1 MSHPNH
7 LEPPDDDPPSF
18 TYPQLLQMDAAF
30 CAAMR
35 REIARGTE
43 RARGPDRAPPSARL
57 IRIVHPPPLFSGAS
71 SAAELC
77 AEIGDRGGEW
87 DEGSDS
93 RRDT

>member
-1 MSHPNH
+1 MSHADH
-7 LEPPDDDPPSF
+7 WDALFDDPPAF
-18 TYPQLLQMDAAF
+18 TQAQLIEMDAAF

-43 RARGPDRAPPSARL
+43 RARGPERAPPAFRL

-77 AEIGDRGGEW
+77 AEIGERGGEW
-87 DEGSDS
+87 DQESDT
-93 RRDT
+93 RRET